1 MNEIINLCKKYT
13 DLSKSDIAKIVDI
26 SEVLPIIS
34 DLTQA
39 DVFIDCPT
47 KNPNEAIVVAEA
59 KPVSRPSM
67 YKNSVVGMLALRENE
82 PAALRT
88 LELGIS
94 TKDMKAV
101 TQENANVRQT
111 VAPIKNS
118 DKTVIGVVIVEKDIT
133 DVINKDKYME
143 MLAETTEQLTNNLLS
158 LTGNDGTITNYLDDA
173 IIIFDKDGIAE
184 FANSVAVRLYK
195 ALGYRDQIVGMHFNN
210 ICIDSNSFVDIMS
223 GEKFKVSEVK
233 ISNYILQVKY
243 VLQQSS
249 SIKLFMMIKDIT
261 KFKQQEKELILKSV
275 AFKEMH
281 HRVKNNLQMVAS
293 LLSLQS
299 RRAENETTK
308 IALKQ
313 SMSRIL
319 SIAATHELLAQN
331 GIDDVNI
338 KDIIEKVIEKIKA
351 YDCSQLKQIDIEV
364 TGDNFEVNSDVATS
378 ISLVVNELI
387 ENSIEHAFE
396 GHEKGNIR
404 INIEEG
410 KIYSSIS
417 AVDDGTGFDIKSIDS
432 NSLGLNIV
440 RSIVEEKL
448 SGDLNMISNN
458 KGTKVIFDF
467 KN

>member
-143 MLAETTEQLTNNLLS
+143 MLAETTEQLTNNLL
-158 LTGNDGTITNYLDDA
+158 
-173 IIIFDKDGIAE
+173 
-184 FANSVAVRLYK
+184 
-195 ALGYRDQIVGMHFNN
+195 
-210 ICIDSNSFVDIMS
+210 
-223 GEKFKVSEVK
+223 
-233 ISNYILQVKY
+233 
-243 VLQQSS
+243 
-249 SIKLFMMIKDIT
+249 
-261 KFKQQEKELILKSV
+261 
-275 AFKEMH
+275 
-281 HRVKNNLQMVAS
+281 
-293 LLSLQS
+293 
-299 RRAENETTK
+299 
-308 IALKQ
+308 
-313 SMSRIL
+313 
-319 SIAATHELLAQN
+319 
-331 GIDDVNI
+331 
-338 KDIIEKVIEKIKA
+338 
-351 YDCSQLKQIDIEV
+351 
-364 TGDNFEVNSDVATS
+364 
-378 ISLVVNELI
+378 
-387 ENSIEHAFE
+387 
-396 GHEKGNIR
+396 
-404 INIEEG
+404 
-410 KIYSSIS
+410 
-417 AVDDGTGFDIKSIDS
+417 
-432 NSLGLNIV
+432 
-440 RSIVEEKL
+440 
-448 SGDLNMISNN
+448 
-458 KGTKVIFDF
+458 
-467 KN
+467 